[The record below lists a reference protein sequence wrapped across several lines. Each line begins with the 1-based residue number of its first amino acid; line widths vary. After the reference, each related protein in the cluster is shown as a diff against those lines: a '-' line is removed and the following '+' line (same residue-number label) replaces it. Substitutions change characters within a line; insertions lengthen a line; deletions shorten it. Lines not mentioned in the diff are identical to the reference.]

1 MYQVVTIMIAEKL
14 LQREDIPADFDS
26 TGFETHLEKGVSST
40 KTNVYGA
47 DVEMRTPEK
56 TMRFS
61 SQSSKRKYNSLNSA

>member
-1 MYQVVTIMIAEKL
+1 MIAEEL
-14 LQREDIPADFDS
+14 LLPEDIPSDFDC
-26 TGFETHLEKGVSST
+26 TGFESRLEKGVSST